1 MNRLRP
7 GAIIGSQE
15 LVTTRSQAWTPA
27 TSRPAPR
34 TGLARAVTELL
45 APANLAVGQLLL
57 VGWHSTAGAAGLGWG
72 LLAAT
77 FCGLVPYGIV
87 IAGVHCR
94 RWGDRHL
101 RVRRQRPAPFLA
113 AIASVLAGLALLL
126 ALDAP
131 RQLVALVVAM
141 LTGLATTLVVTLWW
155 KLSLHTAAA
164 SGTVAILALI
174 FGPELTLALPVTTLV
189 AWVAGAARRP
199 HPGPDPGRRRP
210 RRAGG
215 DHRLHPAALIGAAQR
230 PPPRTGA
237 LRGGQHLQDDGPRSD
252 QDEYPTLAHRQPSR
266 RR

>member
-1 MNRLRP
+1 MNRAGTVRRRLRP
-7 GAIIGSQE
+7 GIRPFAAAGGSA
-15 LVTTRSQAWTPA
+15 RGAGHG
-27 TSRPAPR
+27 
-34 TGLARAVTELL
+34 TGLAHAVTELL

-57 VGWHSTAGAAGLGWG
+57 VGWHSTPGPAGLGWG

-87 IAGVHCR
+87 IAGVHRR

-113 AIASVLAGLALLL
+113 AIASVLAGLALLR

-164 SGTVAILALI
+164 SGTVAILALT
-174 FGPELTLALPVTTLV
+174 FGPALALAIPVVALV
-189 AWVAGAARRP
+189 AWARVRLGDHTPAQTLAGAAL
-199 HPGPDPGRRRP
+199 
-210 RRAGG
+210 GG
-215 DHRLHPAALIGAAQR
+215 LIA
-230 PPPRTGA
+230 TTVFIL
-237 LRGGQHLQDDGPRSD
+237 LR
-252 QDEYPTLAHRQPSR
+252 
-266 RR
+266 